1 MMKPFH
7 FKKYIAS
14 YGLKAVYS
22 MAVPLFTAYIIGKCV
37 NYATH
42 DEVLSSGSLILL
54 VSFLLAVYFVDLLIG
69 ILTDSTLENGRQH
82 YVSTLFRGII
92 TSHTDNSLTSGDLIN
107 RLNDDASSLFSF
119 YVNVQIDLG
128 AEVAGVLLCCA
139 YAAILC
145 LPAAICMIVMFTVR
159 LVVVPVIQRK
169 YEASYEEYMEA
180 DDKMTEF
187 YRKVLSNI
195 CAVKTKGLRSALAT
209 THQLMQQKIYKLSI
223 DIEKIFQKKEAVDSI
238 LCYAGKFAVYIVIG
252 ATVIKTNISSADA
265 AQLVYLYSNLES
277 RISSLT
283 NAYTQ
288 WKQMKVSDKRLTTEE
303 MAASNENRDRII
315 GTNGMLVKNA
325 EYQYAE
331 SENGFVFELSVSDGE
346 HIALTGDNGAGKTT
360 LVKLLTGQIL
370 PLSGVCSVDGK
381 LTYDMKSDEIG
392 ALFTYIPQHG
402 GIIPLTLKETLHLW
416 GVDEN
421 AACENLLQQL
431 GLQDYKARIVSEL
444 SNGEQKKLLLA
455 IALLR
460 GRRYLIADEPD
471 NYLDKDASDLICQK
485 LAIYKQSWIIV
496 THDPEWIKLST
507 QNIHLFSGKETQN
520 NE

>member
-1 MMKPFH
+1 M
-7 FKKYIAS
+7 
-14 YGLKAVYS
+14 
-22 MAVPLFTAYIIGKCV
+22 
-37 NYATH
+37 
-42 DEVLSSGSLILL
+42 
-54 VSFLLAVYFVDLLIG
+54 
-69 ILTDSTLENGRQH
+69 
-82 YVSTLFRGII
+82 
-92 TSHTDNSLTSGDLIN
+92 
-107 RLNDDASSLFSF
+107 
-119 YVNVQIDLG
+119 
-128 AEVAGVLLCCA
+128 
-139 YAAILC
+139 
-145 LPAAICMIVMFTVR
+145 
-159 LVVVPVIQRK
+159 
-169 YEASYEEYMEA
+169 
-180 DDKMTEF
+180 
-187 YRKVLSNI
+187 
-195 CAVKTKGLRSALAT
+195 
-209 THQLMQQKIYKLSI
+209 
-223 DIEKIFQKKEAVDSI
+223 
-238 LCYAGKFAVYIVIG
+238 CYAGKFAVYIVIG
-252 ATVIKTNISSADA
+252 ATVLKTNISSADA

-303 MAASNENRDRII
+303 MATSNENRDRII

-507 QNIHLFSGKETQN
+507 KNIHLQPGLQSLKENNGRNIYTHILLGSKLKTQ
-520 NE
+520 